1 MEVTVLSHNPQATIR
16 YGRILG
22 RMLGPGSVV
31 GLIGDL
37 GSGKT
42 CFIKGLTAALTGIA
56 EEDVTSPTFTFMQE
70 FPGTL
75 PLYHFDLYRIKGLA
89 DLSDLGFD
97 ECAYS
102 SGVTVIEWADRA
114 NGALPAESIII
125 YLEHVAENS
134 RRLIFMARGEANEK
148 LLQTFMNKLEGG
160 S

>member
-1 MEVTVLSHNPQATIR
+1 MELTVQSGNPQATIR

-22 RMLGPGSVV
+22 SVLEPGSVIGLV
-31 GLIGDL
+31 GEL

-70 FPGTL
+70 FSGTL
-75 PLYHFDLYRIKGLA
+75 PLYHFDLYRIKSPA

-97 ECAYS
+97 ECAYGT
-102 SGVTVIEWADRA
+102 GVTVIEWADRA
-114 NGALPAESIII
+114 EGLLPPECISI
-125 YLEHVAENS
+125 YLEHIEENS
-134 RRLIFMARGEANEK
+134 RRLTFRARGEAHEK
-148 LLQTFMNKLEGG
+148 ILQKLIQAFEGG